1 MIDIV
6 GLGPGDFDRVSGE
19 TRALLLDPGR
29 TVIVRTLLHPAAA
42 QLAELREVASC
53 DDLYEA
59 SETFADVY
67 SAIADRVLSAE
78 RAVYA
83 VPGSPTVGELAVAE
97 IRRRTADFVV
107 HPAESFLDVMFARFG
122 IDPLADGF
130 QLLNGHDLPRA
141 LAFPVPTVI
150 GHLDRGEI
158 LADVLARLSRALPE
172 EVEVSVAGGLG
183 ASDEKVVTAHPDD
196 IDPGLAGLRTSLY
209 VPATSAGW
217 TGVVD
222 VMHRLRRE
230 CPWDRKQTHE
240 SLVRYLHEETAE
252 LVDAIAEMADDPEN
266 IGAFAGVEEEL
277 GDVLLQVLFH
287 AAIAEEEGAF
297 DITDVAEALRRKL
310 VRRHPHVFADVDAAD
325 ADAVKANWDQIKTD
339 EKAGLTQDS
348 SLLAGVPRSLAGMA
362 QAVEYQRRAAKVGF
376 DWPDAESVVGD
387 VTEEVEELSEAVRS
401 GDLEEA
407 GKELGD
413 VLFAAVNVARHLG
426 VDPEIVLRSANR
438 RFEERFRLMEA
449 EGPLDGLTLE
459 ELDTRWE
466 RAKTTERTQG

>member
-6 GLGPGDFDRVSGE
+6 GLGPGDLDRVSGE
-19 TRALLLDPGR
+19 TRSLLVDPGR
-29 TVIVRTLLHPAAA
+29 TVIVRTLRHPAAA
-42 QLAELREVASC
+42 QLADVREVTSC

-59 SETFADVY
+59 SETFAGVY

-78 RAVYA
+78 RPVYA

-97 IRRRTADFVV
+97 IRRRGSDVTV
-107 HPAESFLDVMFARFG
+107 HPAESFLDVMFVRFG

-130 QLLNGHDLPRA
+130 QLLNGHDLPRV

-150 GHLDRGEI
+150 GHLDRDEI
-158 LADVLARLSRALPE
+158 LADVLARLGRSLPE
-172 EVEVSVAGGLG
+172 EVEVSLAVGLG

-196 IDPGLAGLRTSLY
+196 IDSGLAGLRTSLF
-209 VPATSAGW
+209 VPATSSGW

-222 VMHRLRRE
+222 VMHRLRGE

-252 LVDAIAEMADDPEN
+252 LVDAIAEMTDDPEN

-287 AAIAEEEGAF
+287 AVIAEEEGAF

-438 RFEERFRLMEA
+438 RFEERFRLMES

>member
-1 MIDIV
+1 MIDVV
-6 GLGPGDFDRVSGE
+6 GLGPGDLDRVSSE
-19 TRALLLDPGR
+19 TRTLLTDPGR

-42 QLAELREVASC
+42 RLAELRDVVSC

-67 SAIADRVLSAE
+67 AAIADRVLAAE
-78 RAVYA
+78 GAVYA

-97 IRRRTADFVV
+97 IRRRVPDVIV
-107 HPAESFLDVMFARFG
+107 HPAESFLDVMFNRFG

-130 QLLNGHDLPRA
+130 QLLNGHDLPRV
-141 LAFPVPTVI
+141 LTFPVPTVI
-150 GHLDRGEI
+150 GHLDRDEI
-158 LADVLARLSRALPE
+158 LADVLARLGRALPE
-172 EVEVSVAGGLG
+172 EVEVSVAVGLG
-183 ASDEKVVTAHPDD
+183 ASDEQIVTAHPDD
-196 IDPGLAGLRTSLY
+196 IDSDLAGLRTSLF
-209 VPATSAGW
+209 VPATSSGW

-222 VMHRLRRE
+222 VMHRLRLE

-240 SLVRYLHEETAE
+240 SLVRYLQEETAE
-252 LVDAIAEMADDPEN
+252 LVDAISDLAVDSEN
-266 IGAFAGVEEEL
+266 IGAYAGVEEEL

-287 AAIAEEEGAF
+287 AAIASQEGAF
-297 DITDVAEALRRKL
+297 DVTDVAEALRRKL
-310 VRRHPHVFADVDAAD
+310 VRRHPHVFADVDAGD
-325 ADAVKANWDQIKTD
+325 AEAVKANWDQIKAD
-339 EKAGLTQDS
+339 EKAGLAGDE
-348 SLLAGVPRSLAGMA
+348 SLLAGVPRSLVGMA
-362 QAVEYQRRAAKVGF
+362 QALEYQRRAATVGF

-401 GDLEEA
+401 GDSEEA

-438 RFEERFRLMEA
+438 RFEERFRLMES

-459 ELDTRWE
+459 ELDNRWE
-466 RAKTTERTQG
+466 RAKTRTQG